1 MRSLGINKIGM
12 QFYGNII
19 LKLLNSCH
27 VKYSYD
33 IVLWVNNNYKISV
46 AVSSGGNNF

>member
-12 QFYGNII
+12 KFYGNII
-19 LKLLNSCH
+19 LKRLNACH
-27 VKYSYD
+27 VKDSYD

-46 AVSSGGNNF
+46 SVSNGGL